1 MTQTSSNHK
10 ESQKPVLTMMK
21 GWGRT
26 SPTAAQLVPMS
37 VAKDAIKDGG
47 GASAR
52 GVIARGL
59 GRSYGDCAQNGGGLV
74 ADGPSQS
81 GIIEADLESGAVRA
95 SAGTSLDDLM
105 RWFVPLGFF
114 VPVTPGTRFVTVG
127 GAIAADVHGKNHHVA
142 GSWGNHV
149 LSMRLIDGLG
159 NLRELSPTQDP
170 ELFWATTGG
179 MGLTGLIT
187 GARIRMRTIET
198 SRLRVDTMRA
208 EGLDDLIAAM
218 YEADSTHR
226 YSVAWVDTLA
236 RGKKLGRSVLTVGDF
251 ASVDDLPVKQR
262 SNPLSYDPTSPLG
275 APKVMPEF
283 ALNRW
288 SVAAF
293 NEMWFR
299 KAPKRRVD
307 ELQSIATFF
316 HPLDGVNDWN
326 YIYGRRGFL
335 QYQVIV
341 PDGHEDVLRRLLEQ
355 FADSRSPV
363 FLAVLKRFGPEGPSP
378 ITFALKGWTL
388 ALDIPTDVPGLSALL
403 DGMDEDVAAAGGR
416 IYLTKDS
423 RMSPETF
430 RAMYP
435 KAKDFGRVRDR
446 VDPERKFR
454 SDLSERLGL

>member
-1 MTQTSSNHK
+1 MET
-10 ESQKPVLTMMK
+10 LT
-21 GWGRT
+21 GWGRST
-26 SPTAAQLVPMS
+26 FSQAHVVRPETAAQAAELV
-37 VAKDAIKDGG
+37 AA
-47 GASAR
+47 ASA
-52 GVIARGL
+52 VL
-59 GRSYGDCAQNGGGLV
+59 GRGMGRAYGDAAQCAGGTVISTDLLQDCAEPAEVMDV
-74 ADGPSQS
+74 A
-81 GIIEADLESGAVRA
+81 
-95 SAGTSLDDLM
+95 AGVSIDELL
-105 RWFVPLGFF
+105 RRIVPAGYF
-114 VPVTPGTRFVTVG
+114 VPVTPGTRYVSIG
-127 GAIAADVHGKNHHVA
+127 GALASDIQGKNHHA
-142 GSWGNHV
+142 DGALSAHTESIDLV
-149 LSMRLIDGLG
+149 LADGQQVTVG
-159 NLRELSPTQDP
+159 PDQDP

-198 SRLRVDTMRA
+198 SQLRVDTTRA
-208 EGLDDLIAAM
+208 HDLDDLIAAM

-236 RGKKLGRSVLTVGDF
+236 RGNKLGRSVLTVGDF
-251 ASVDDLPVKQR
+251 ASVDELPVKQR
-262 SNPLSYDPTSPLG
+262 SNPLAYGPGSPLG

-355 FADSRSPV
+355 FADARCPV

-388 ALDIPTDVPGLSALL
+388 ALDIPTDVPGLGVLL
-403 DGMDEDVAAAGGR
+403 DRMDSDVAAVGGR

-435 KAKDFGRVRDR
+435 RAKEFERVRDR
-446 VDPERKFR
+446 VDPDRKFR